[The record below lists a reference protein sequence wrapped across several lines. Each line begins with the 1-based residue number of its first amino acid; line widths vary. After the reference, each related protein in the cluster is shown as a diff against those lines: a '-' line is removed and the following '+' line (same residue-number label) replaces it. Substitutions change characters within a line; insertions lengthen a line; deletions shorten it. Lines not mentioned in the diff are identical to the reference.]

1 MDITVNKFLGIA
13 ILYYSGTQG
22 KIISTYLDMP
32 VLAACNATAITES
45 MKHTLSNYNLPLK
58 KLVGIGTDNASVM
71 VGVNNGVAAKLRKD
85 VPNLVLVRCLCHS
98 LQLAVS
104 AASSETLPRNL
115 EYLISE
121 TYNWFSRSSG
131 RQLAYHQ
138 LYALLNDGDNPLQM
152 VQACETR
159 WLSIEL
165 AVTRIVDQWLEL
177 RTHFDLAR
185 QGEKCYLTDTL
196 SNMYNN
202 DCNHAYFTYVSSVL
216 KELQLVNK
224 SFQLNKKIL
233 IKINKHKHNI
243 IVNRQS
249 IQIKRNYLMN

>member
-1 MDITVNKFLGIA
+1 MDFTSVLLPYYFRITSVLLPYFTSVLLPYYFCITT
-13 ILYYSGTQG
+13 ILLPYYSNITPISLPYHSEVYWTVTLHSDTVENFRLGG
-22 KIISTYLDMP
+22 NIISAYLDMP
-32 VLAACNATAITES
+32 VLSACNAAAITES
-45 MKHTLSNYNLPLK
+45 VKNTLSLHDIPLK

-71 VGVNNGVAAKLRKD
+71 VGVNNGVVAQLRKH
-85 VPNLVLVRCLCHS
+85 VPNLVLVHCLCHS

-138 LYALLNDGDNPLQM
+138 LYALLNDGDNPLHM

-159 WLSIEL
+159 WLSIEP
-165 AVTRIVDQWLEL
+165 AVTRIVDQWLKL

-185 QGEKCYLTDTL
+185 QAEKCYLTDTL
-196 SNMYNN
+196 SNM
-202 DCNHAYFTYVSSVL
+202 
-216 KELQLVNK
+216 
-224 SFQLNKKIL
+224 
-233 IKINKHKHNI
+233 
-243 IVNRQS
+243 
-249 IQIKRNYLMN
+249 